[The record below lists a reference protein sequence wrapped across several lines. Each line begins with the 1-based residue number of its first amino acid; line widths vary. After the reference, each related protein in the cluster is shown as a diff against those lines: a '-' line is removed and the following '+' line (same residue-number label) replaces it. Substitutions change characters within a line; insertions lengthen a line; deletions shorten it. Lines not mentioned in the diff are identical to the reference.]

1 MSQFFRS
8 KFVLQMKSIRL
19 LIVVSLVN
27 FSWCYGQQKMSF
39 SDSLVFTMRSTPV
52 SLIKPLV
59 VVRPD
64 FMSVTQGF
72 ICKQEWKFEKKVG
85 LPLRLRLGSL
95 EYVNKM
101 EGK

>member
-1 MSQFFRS
+1 MRA
-8 KFVLQMKSIRL
+8 LIIIL
-19 LIVVSLVN
+19 LASFNYCFAQDRIP
-27 FSWCYGQQKMSF
+27 F
-39 SDSLVFTMRSTPV
+39 SDSLVLKTRLSPI
-52 SLIKPLV
+52 SLIKPIV

-72 ICKQEWKFEKKVG
+72 MCKQEWKFEKKVG

>member
-1 MSQFFRS
+1 MRA
-8 KFVLQMKSIRL
+8 LIIIL
-19 LIVVSLVN
+19 LVSFN
-27 FSWCYGQQKMSF
+27 YCMAQDRIPF
-39 SDSLVFTMRSTPV
+39 SDSLVFKTRLSPI
-52 SLIKPLV
+52 SLIKPIV

-64 FMSVTQGF
+64 FMSITQGF
-72 ICKQEWKFEKKVG
+72 MCKQEWKFEKKVG

>member
-1 MSQFFRS
+1 
-8 KFVLQMKSIRL
+8 
-19 LIVVSLVN
+19 
-27 FSWCYGQQKMSF
+27 
-39 SDSLVFTMRSTPV
+39 
-52 SLIKPLV
+52 

-72 ICKQEWKFEKKVG
+72 MCKQEWKFEKKVG
-85 LPLRLRLGSL
+85 LPLRFRLGSL

>member
-1 MSQFFRS
+1 MRA
-8 KFVLQMKSIRL
+8 LIIIL
-19 LIVVSLVN
+19 LVSFN
-27 FSWCYGQQKMSF
+27 YCMAQDRIPF
-39 SDSLVFTMRSTPV
+39 SDSLVFKTRLSPI
-52 SLIKPLV
+52 SLIKPIV

-72 ICKQEWKFEKKVG
+72 MCKQEWKFEKKVG
-85 LPLRLRLGSL
+85 LPLRFRLGSL

>member
-1 MSQFFRS
+1 M
-8 KFVLQMKSIRL
+8 RL
-19 LIVVSLVN
+19 LIIILFTSFN
-27 FSWCYGQQKMSF
+27 CCIGQDRIPF
-39 SDSLVFTMRSTPV
+39 SDSLVFKTRLSPI
-52 SLIKPLV
+52 SLVKPIV

-72 ICKQEWKFEKKVG
+72 MCKQEWKFEKKVG